1 MGDIIYGTNNE
12 FGFDYLRDNLRVR
25 PEDQVQRSRYF
36 AIIDEV
42 DNILIDEARTPL
54 IISGSTQESTENYYK
69 ADKVARQLKGGDQLR
84 LDGTIA
90 ELMKQGWTRE
100 DARLKAEEDWDY
112 VFSERDHSAKLTE
125 RGMHKALRLLGMEDI
140 YAGDNLGMP
149 HHIDNALRAHA
160 LYKKDHH
167 YIVRDGQVLIVDEF
181 TGRIMEGR
189 RWSDGL
195 HQAVEA
201 KEHLRI
207 KEESQ
212 TVATITFQNFFRLY
226 DRLGGM
232 TGTAMTEAKEF
243 DRTYGLGIVSVPTNR
258 PLRRHNY
265 PDLIYGTAKEKFDAI
280 VEHIAEVHATG
291 RPILIGTV
299 SIERSEIIS
308 ALLKRRGVPHE
319 VLNAKHHAREAQ
331 IVTGAGGFGQVTVAT
346 NMAGRGTDIVLGTQ
360 EVGDVL
366 EHWQRWGLAPKKGL
380 APDAPEAERT
390 EALRQAWVRH
400 YLPDVD
406 ADYEEKTAGEWDR
419 LLQRR
424 WEETGLHPPTLST
437 RVADMGGL
445 HIVGTERHEA
455 RRIDNQLRGRAGRQ
469 GDPGSS
475 RFFLSLEDDTM
486 RLFASEKVSGILRR
500 IGLSEGVPI
509 ESGMVTRTVENAQKK
524 VEERNYEI
532 RKNLLEYDSV
542 MNEQRQLVYD
552 RRQSWV
558 EGRDLRESMVGFC
571 EDVIDA
577 RVRAAARAEDESGFD
592 TGGLS
597 AFMADN
603 FLVEVRPA
611 EIESARTG
619 PDPEQALSDVLAGRL
634 RAAYD
639 AREHEL
645 GAEAMRTLEK
655 LILLETLDRKWMD
668 HLYEMDLLKEGIHL
682 RGYAGQDPKI
692 RYKREGYEIFEQLW
706 QSLEE
711 EVAGL
716 ILRVKPVER
725 MDVEEQVEIQETV
738 HEDFDAYA
746 DETSQIGRNIGEAAR
761 HADPIV
767 NTVPKVGRN
776 DPCPCGSGRKYKKC
790 CGR

>member
-1 MGDIIYGTNNE
+1 
-12 FGFDYLRDNLRVR
+12 
-25 PEDQVQRSRYF
+25 
-36 AIIDEV
+36 
-42 DNILIDEARTPL
+42 
-54 IISGSTQESTENYYK
+54 
-69 ADKVARQLKGGDQLR
+69 
-84 LDGTIA
+84 
-90 ELMKQGWTRE
+90 
-100 DARLKAEEDWDY
+100 
-112 VFSERDHSAKLTE
+112 
-125 RGMHKALRLLGMEDI
+125 
-140 YAGDNLGMP
+140 
-149 HHIDNALRAHA
+149 
-160 LYKKDHH
+160 
-167 YIVRDGQVLIVDEF
+167 
-181 TGRIMEGR
+181 
-189 RWSDGL
+189 
-195 HQAVEA
+195 
-201 KEHLRI
+201 
-207 KEESQ
+207 
-212 TVATITFQNFFRLY
+212 
-226 DRLGGM
+226 
-232 TGTAMTEAKEF
+232 
-243 DRTYGLGIVSVPTNR
+243 
-258 PLRRHNY
+258 
-265 PDLIYGTAKEKFDAI
+265 
-280 VEHIAEVHATG
+280 
-291 RPILIGTV
+291 
-299 SIERSEIIS
+299 
-308 ALLKRRGVPHE
+308 
-319 VLNAKHHAREAQ
+319 
-331 IVTGAGGFGQVTVAT
+331 
-346 NMAGRGTDIVLGTQ
+346 
-360 EVGDVL
+360 
-366 EHWQRWGLAPKKGL
+366 
-380 APDAPEAERT
+380 
-390 EALRQAWVRH
+390 
-400 YLPDVD
+400 
-406 ADYEEKTAGEWDR
+406 
-419 LLQRR
+419 
-424 WEETGLHPPTLST
+424 
-437 RVADMGGL
+437 MGGL

-500 IGLSEGVPI
+500 IGLSEGIPI
-509 ESGMVTRTVENAQKK
+509 ESRMVTRTVENAQKK